1 MPDTIINMDY
11 RMIDVLNSDQL
22 EVDDLIDLN
31 GEIVKVIS
39 LSPLRYGFALTYE
52 DEFGEKDIIDIL
64 DDDTFDLYILE

>member
-11 RMIDVLNSDQL
+11 RMVDVLNSDQL

>member
-11 RMIDVLNSDQL
+11 RMVDVLNSDQL

-52 DEFGEKDIIDIL
+52 NEFGEKDIVDIL
-64 DDDTFDLYILE
+64 DDETFDLYILE

>member
-1 MPDTIINMDY
+1 MV
-11 RMIDVLNSDQL
+11 DVLNSDQL

-52 DEFGEKDIIDIL
+52 NEFGEKDIIDIL
-64 DDDTFDLYILE
+64 DDETFDLYILE

>member
-1 MPDTIINMDY
+1 
-11 RMIDVLNSDQL
+11 MIDVLNSDQL

-52 DEFGEKDIIDIL
+52 DEFGEKDIVDIL
-64 DDDTFDLYILE
+64 DDETFDLYILE

>member
-11 RMIDVLNSDQL
+11 RMVDVLNSDQL

-52 DEFGEKDIIDIL
+52 NEFGEKDIIDIL

>member
-11 RMIDVLNSDQL
+11 RMVDVLNSDQL
-22 EVDDLIDLN
+22 EPDDLIDLD

-39 LSPLRYGFALTYE
+39 ISSLRYGYALTYE
-52 DEFGEKDIIDIL
+52 NEFGEKDIIDIL

>member
-64 DDDTFDLYILE
+64 DDETFDLYILE

>member
-11 RMIDVLNSDQL
+11 RMVDVLNSDQL
-22 EVDDLIDLN
+22 EIDDLIDLN

-52 DEFGEKDIIDIL
+52 NEFGEKDIIDIL
-64 DDDTFDLYILE
+64 DDETFDLYILE

>member
-52 DEFGEKDIIDIL
+52 DEFGEKDIVDIL
-64 DDDTFDLYILE
+64 DDETFDLYILE

>member
-11 RMIDVLNSDQL
+11 RMVDVLNSDQL
-22 EVDDLIDLN
+22 EVDDLIDLD

-52 DEFGEKDIIDIL
+52 NEFGEKDIIDIL
-64 DDDTFDLYILE
+64 DDETFDLYILE

>member
-52 DEFGEKDIIDIL
+52 NEFGEKDIIDIL

>member
-1 MPDTIINMDY
+1 MV
-11 RMIDVLNSDQL
+11 DVLNSDQL

-52 DEFGEKDIIDIL
+52 NEFGEKDIVDIL
-64 DDDTFDLYILE
+64 DDETFDLYILE

>member
-11 RMIDVLNSDQL
+11 RMVDVLNSDQL
-22 EVDDLIDLN
+22 EVDDLIDLD

-52 DEFGEKDIIDIL
+52 NEFGEKDIIDIL

>member
-1 MPDTIINMDY
+1 MV
-11 RMIDVLNSDQL
+11 DVLNSDQL

-52 DEFGEKDIIDIL
+52 NEFGEKDIIDIL

>member
-1 MPDTIINMDY
+1 MADTIINMDY
-11 RMIDVLNSDQL
+11 RMVDVLASDQL

-39 LSPLRYGFALTYE
+39 LSPLRYGFALTYQ

-64 DDDTFDLYILE
+64 DDETFDLYILE

>member
-1 MPDTIINMDY
+1 MADTIINMDY
-11 RMIDVLNSDQL
+11 RMVDVLNSDQL

-39 LSPLRYGFALTYE
+39 LSPLRFGFALTFE
-52 DEFGEKDIIDIL
+52 NEFGEKDIIDIL

>member
-11 RMIDVLNSDQL
+11 RMVDVLNSDQL

-52 DEFGEKDIIDIL
+52 NEFGEKDIIDIL
-64 DDDTFDLYILE
+64 DDETFDLYILE